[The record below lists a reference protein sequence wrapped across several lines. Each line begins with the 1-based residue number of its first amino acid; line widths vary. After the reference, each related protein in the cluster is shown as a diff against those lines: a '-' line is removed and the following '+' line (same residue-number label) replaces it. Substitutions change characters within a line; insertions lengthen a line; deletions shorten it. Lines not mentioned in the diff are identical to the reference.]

1 PGHRAALAPEEEAL
15 WRRIEPLVTEG
26 GLRPP
31 RVREL
36 ADMLK
41 ADHTRVEQVLRQA
54 GRFGLVRRVADN
66 RWFPPEALK
75 GLADIAKAL
84 AAESADGRFTAA
96 AYKDRSG
103 IGRNVTIELLE
114 FFDKEGFTR
123 REGDARRIVRE
134 WRG

>member
-1 PGHRAALAPEEEAL
+1 MLKVDHV
-15 WRRIEPLVTEG
+15 RIEG
-26 GLRPP
+26 
-31 RVREL
+31 
-36 ADMLK
+36 
-41 ADHTRVEQVLRQA
+41 VLRQA

-66 RWFPPEALK
+66 RWFPPAALK
-75 GLADIAKAL
+75 GLADIAEAL
-84 AAESADGRFTAA
+84 AGESGDGRFTAA

>member
-1 PGHRAALAPEEEAL
+1 MRSGGWRKSPNP
-15 WRRIEPLVTEG
+15 WRRRAPTG
-26 GLRPP
+26 
-31 RVREL
+31 
-36 ADMLK
+36 A
-41 ADHTRVEQVLRQA
+41 
-54 GRFGLVRRVADN
+54 
-66 RWFPPEALK
+66 
-75 GLADIAKAL
+75 
-84 AAESADGRFTAA
+84 FTAA